1 MYYSANK
8 RANNVGHYVSE
19 AVVAAAATEITKKD
33 VRFADGK
40 KTKQSYKITW
50 RQSRFQPLDWTF
62 FRLTCS
68 LTPLHQRD
76 SNSFFFIL
84 IFFFVCVHCA
94 PSLSNDAPANVINP
108 PPLFFIWQREEKTL
122 FRIDRY
128 VFWQEP
134 SSTLLTDCLLSGSF
148 HFKPIS
154 CGVALSLYY
163 ASTSRLVSAVVNNL
177 LNCRRRVSS
186 SRRLSRGWREFNQL
200 SSTEGKRKSFYAALC
215 VAWSKWTRA
224 VIGRCKNRATLK
236 KGTGHSLSLFLSIF
250 FLSSSFPSLLL
261 YFKKRVPRAVNM
273 NKKKGTLSHTQSQNP
288 LILLKYTLRPRGYI
302 QEKRVTGK
310 IVSATHWILVN

>member
-1 MYYSANK
+1 MEKKRNNRTRLRDVNHVSSRSTEPFSASLALSPLFIK
-8 RANNVGHYVSE
+8 GIQIPSS
-19 AVVAAAATEITKKD
+19 
-33 VRFADGK
+33 
-40 KTKQSYKITW
+40 SY
-50 RQSRFQPLDWTF
+50 
-62 FRLTCS
+62 
-68 LTPLHQRD
+68 
-76 SNSFFFIL
+76 SFFC
-84 IFFFVCVHCA
+84 VCVHCA

-177 LNCRRRVSS
+177 LNCRRCRRRVSS

-236 KGTGHSLSLFLSIF
+236 KGTGHSLSLF
-250 FLSSSFPSLLL
+250 FLPFPS
-261 YFKKRVPRAVNM
+261 F
-273 NKKKGTLSHTQSQNP
+273 
-288 LILLKYTLRPRGYI
+288 ILQKESPKSS
-302 QEKRVTGK
+302 E
-310 IVSATHWILVN
+310 HE